1 MKIQQGIL
9 VAAVSVVATLAFSE
23 LANRA
28 EGADAVEARLQRLED
43 VEAIHALLVDYGRA
57 LDKRDYQAYGAL
69 FAQDGS
75 WKGGMG
81 TATSPD
87 AIGKMVAAG
96 FERMSPTLYQNSN
109 HVMSSFDV
117 EVDGDTATAWSRWTW
132 VVVGADGKPQTE
144 RAGHYEDTLT
154 RERGE
159 WKFKS
164 RQAFTEINP

>member
-1 MKIQQGIL
+1 MKIQHGIV
-9 VAAVSVVATLAFSE
+9 VAAATVVVTLGFTE

-43 VEAIHALLVDYGRA
+43 VEAIHSLLVQYGRA

-96 FERMSPTLYQNSN
+96 FERMSPSLYQNSN
-109 HVMSSFDV
+109 HVLSSFDV
-117 EVDGDTATAWSRWTW
+117 DVDGDTATAWSRWTW